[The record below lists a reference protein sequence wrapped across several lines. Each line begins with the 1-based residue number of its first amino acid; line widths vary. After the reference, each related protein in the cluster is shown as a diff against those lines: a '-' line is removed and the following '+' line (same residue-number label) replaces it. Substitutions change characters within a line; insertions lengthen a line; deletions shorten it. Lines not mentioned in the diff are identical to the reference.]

1 MLDGEFTVVVRKH
14 GKKTHSNIRAFE
26 MKRTMS
32 EIIIKDICGKV
43 HKYDRSIY
51 EAKRIYRD

>member
-1 MLDGEFTVVVRKH
+1 MLDREFTVVVRKH

-32 EIIIKDICGKV
+32 EIIIKDF
-43 HKYDRSIY
+43 SF
-51 EAKRIYRD
+51 